1 VKAATALF
9 DSGFLG
15 GFECSTHRTR
25 GGVRLDIVAATCHD
39 RLAARDYDRLL
50 SVGMRAARDGVRWH
64 VVEAKPGRYDWTS
77 VLAQVRAARA
87 AGLHVIWDLCHYGW
101 PEDLDILSAAFVDR
115 YAAFARAFAQLRA
128 GEGDATPYLVPMN
141 EISFFAW
148 AAGEVGYFYPYL
160 EKRGEEVKRQLV
172 RAAIAGM
179 EAVWEVAPGA
189 RFIHPD
195 PVLCVHADPD
205 RPQDREPAHRY
216 TLSMFE
222 GWDMISGRLHP
233 ELGGHPKY
241 LDIIGINYYPHNQ
254 WVYRDAPFNPAYAIP
269 RTHPLYRPFRH
280 ILADVHERYR
290 RPMFIA
296 ETGADG
302 DDRPDWLAYVGAEVR
317 GAVEGGVPVGG
328 ICLYPI
334 VNFPW
339 WDDGHHL
346 HNGLWDYPDDL
357 GERPVFRPLAEELA
371 RQQDLFA
378 RISNGQRN
386 TEDG

>member
-1 VKAATALF
+1 MKTTDALF
-9 DSGFLG
+9 SSYFLG

-25 GGVRLDIVAATCHD
+25 GGARLDIIAATCHD
-39 RLAARDYDRLL
+39 RLAARDYARLL
-50 SVGMRAARDGVRWH
+50 SLGMRAARDGVRWH
-64 VVEAKPGRYDWTS
+64 VVEARPGHYDWTS
-77 VLAQVRAARA
+77 GLVQVRAARA
-87 AGLHVIWDLCHYGW
+87 AGLRVLWDLCHYGW
-101 PEDLDILSAAFVDR
+101 PEDLDILSPAFGDR
-115 YAAFARAFAQLRA
+115 YAAFARAFARLLA
-128 GEGDATPYLVPMN
+128 DEGDRTPYLTPMN

-148 AAGEVGYFYPYL
+148 ATGEVGYFYPYL
-160 EKRGEEVKRQLV
+160 EKQGEEVKKQLV

-222 GWDMISGRLHP
+222 GWDMISGRLCP
-233 ELGGHPKY
+233 EIGGAPKY
-241 LDIIGINYYPHNQ
+241 LDIVGVNYYPHNQ

-280 ILADVHERYR
+280 ILGDVYERYR

-296 ETGADG
+296 ETGSDG
-302 DDRPDWLAYVGAEVR
+302 EDRPDWLAYVGAEVR
-317 GAVEGGVPVGG
+317 GAIEDGVPVGG

-334 VNFPW
+334 VTFPW

-346 HNGLWDYPDDL
+346 NNALWDYPDDF
-357 GERPVFRPLAEELA
+357 GERPLFRPLADELA

-378 RISNGQRN
+378 SVVNGERDR
-386 TEDG
+386 EDG